1 VNKPS
6 ASMNDAFHR
15 WLLTEKV
22 VSERSAQEIRHMVR
36 KNLREMPEK
45 ILDEKKV
52 TDLLISILTSRLTSL
67 PTLRK
72 GRLLIGLYLPM
83 GS

>member
-1 VNKPS
+1 
-6 ASMNDAFHR
+6 MNDAFHR

-72 GRLLIGLYLPM
+72 GRLLIGLYLTM

>member
-1 VNKPS
+1 
-6 ASMNDAFHR
+6 MNDAFHR